1 MDILQVS
8 VLAFL
13 SVWLW
18 NEIFLRFA
26 RRLGALSQ
34 GIPNQ
39 RRWDSRKKPI
49 IGGIGFFLVILGLGA
64 WHPEGLTLS
73 RSFLAGASIAFL
85 TGLADDAFVAVPYLK
100 LMGQLAAACTALL
113 LGAPLLEVGFTPL
126 SIALTLFWYVAVMN
140 ALNMMDNMDGIAGS
154 LSLMLLLGSFWL
166 VPHSPHKLLY
176 IGLAAGIIA
185 FLLRNWYP
193 SHLYMGDNGSQLL
206 GFVLAYW
213 GTEVW
218 QNQPTLLTLEKLL
231 GLVSLFA
238 LLAGDTFW
246 VIISRLHRKQIPW
259 NGGTDH
265 LTHRLAQWGWPART
279 IALAILLIQAALT
292 SSTLLWSPSTDM
304 VWVSGSLIVFLG
316 SLIGGVHLVYL
327 HRTSRAISSKQLV

>member
-1 MDILQVS
+1 MYILLAAA
-8 VLAFL
+8 LAFL

-49 IGGIGFFLVILGLGA
+49 IGGIGFFLGILGLGA
-64 WHPEGLTLS
+64 WHPEGLTLD
-73 RSFLAGASIAFL
+73 RSFLAGAFIAFL

-100 LMGQLAAACTALL
+100 LMGQLAAASAALV
-113 LGAPLLEVGFTPL
+113 LGAPLWEVGSLPL
-126 SIALTLFWYVAVMN
+126 NAGLTLFWYVAVMN

-154 LSLMLLLGSFWL
+154 LSIALLLGSFWL
-166 VPHSPHKLLY
+166 LPDSPHKLLY
-176 IGLAAGIIA
+176 IGLAAGIAA
-185 FLLRNWYP
+185 FLIRNWYP

-213 GTEVW
+213 GTEIW
-218 QNQPTLLTLEKLL
+218 KNHPFIPALDKFF

-246 VIISRLHRKQIPW
+246 VIVSRLYRKQMPW

-265 LTHRLAQWGWPART
+265 LTHRLAQWGWPPRT
-279 IALAILLIQAALT
+279 IALAILLLQASLT
-292 SSTLLWSPSTDM
+292 LSTLLWHPST
-304 VWVSGSLIVFLG
+304 VIGVSSTLILIVG
-316 SLIGGVHLVYL
+316 GLIGGIHLAYL
-327 HRTSRAISSKQLV
+327 YRTTRAVGSKQLV

>member
-8 VLAFL
+8 ALAFL

-49 IGGIGFFLVILGLGA
+49 IGGIGFFIVLLGLGA
-64 WHPEGLTLS
+64 WQPGGLILPKPL
-73 RSFLAGASIAFL
+73 LAGAVIAFL

-100 LMGQLAAACTALL
+100 LIGQIAAASAALL
-113 LGAPLLEVGFTPL
+113 LGAPQLEVGYPIL
-126 SIALTLFWYVAVMN
+126 SIGFTLFWYVAVMN

-154 LSLMLLLGSFWL
+154 LTLALLLGSFWL
-166 VPHSPHKLLY
+166 LPDNPHQLLY
-176 IGLAAGIIA
+176 IGLAAGIGA
-185 FLLRNWYP
+185 FLWRNWYP

-218 QNQPTLLTLEKLL
+218 QNLPTPQILDKLAAL
-231 GLVSLFA
+231 ISLFA

-246 VIISRLHRKQIPW
+246 VIISRLRRKQTPW

-265 LTHRLAQWGWPART
+265 LTHRLAQWGWRAHT
-279 IALAILLIQAALT
+279 IAI
-292 SSTLLWSPSTDM
+292 TLLLSQSLLTLSSLLWKPEANILWIGGAII
-304 VWVSGSLIVFLG
+304 VLVGSLVG
-316 SLIGGVHLVYL
+316 AVHLIHLYPKAQ
-327 HRTSRAISSKQLV
+327 TFSPKQLV